1 MRKIL
6 IAAVVALVAIMPMA
20 VHAQAP
26 GQAPTPATEEMD
38 WFYPLFMAAGAV
50 AGVVAVNLFTS
61 GYVGMLPYTT
71 GLSGVGPITDATAT
85 GLSRVMAVTGIVT
98 GGWIANWLY
107 TGR

>member
-6 IAAVVALVAIMPMA
+6 IAAVVALVAFMPM
-20 VHAQAP
+20 VVNAQAP
-26 GQAPTPATEEMD
+26 GQAQTQSAEEMD
-38 WFYPLFMAAGAV
+38 WFYPLFLAAGAV
-50 AGVVAVNLFTS
+50 AGVVVINLFTS
-61 GYVGMLPYTT
+61 GYVGVLPLST
-71 GLSGVGPITDATAT
+71 GTSGVGPITDATAT